1 VTAVAAPGVRLIE
14 FDGVS
19 GDVSL
24 AMDIGTDPVTET
36 NCAECTPFLPDDGDV
51 LLEFAGFPLVIDDP
65 ALAIDLGGGR
75 FIQFDRIVLDDEWGL
90 MDWHAQSTDG
100 LVAQV
105 DVYVYFL
112 DTETEQSDGGISGP
126 ASLLPRSLL
135 GPRFGQSQPPARPGM
150 AYDGSIQLSRTGPHI
165 TSENQ
170 PTGVAIRWNVT
181 WVVPTDES
189 ASLEPAP
196 LVADGG

>member
-1 VTAVAAPGVRLIE
+1 MSVFMGTEP
-14 FDGVS
+14 VS
-19 GDVSL
+19 QSSCD
-24 AMDIGTDPVTET
+24 
-36 NCAECTPFLPDDGDV
+36 ECNPFLPDDSDIALGFD
-51 LLEFAGFPLVIDDP
+51 GFPMTIDDP
-65 ALAIDLGGGR
+65 SIAIDLGDGESIR
-75 FIQFDRIVLDDEWGL
+75 LDRIVIDDEWGVV
-90 MDWHAQSTDG
+90 DWHAVSDDVA

-112 DTETEQSDGGISGP
+112 GTETEQSDGGISGP

-170 PTGVAIRWNVT
+170 PTGVGIRWNVT

-189 ASLEPAP
+189 ASLEPAIP
-196 LVADGG
+196 VADGG